1 MHSASFS
8 WRDYSGYGFWWDHL
22 RGTIVLL
29 CHIHS
34 SIVKYSNLCATTY
47 SVKLFTSQNTLSCL
61 FYVGS
66 LNPRDNVRLTNNCNK
81 PGVRAWSKIILLI
94 SVGWQTNFFCICH
107 WINLHSYYVSSSSS
121 KCKKS
126 YCLPD
131 GLDTNIWALI
141 TCTVVIQGKRS
152 VKLFSYYNN
161 ENCSW
166 VYTTYIVHVHVYI
179 ILQ

>member
-1 MHSASFS
+1 MGVQCFLPYVHVWLILIFSLSRMHSASFS

-47 SVKLFTSQNTLSCL
+47 SVELFTSQNTLSCL

-94 SVGWQTNFFCICH
+94 SVGWQTITFFA
-107 WINLHSYYVSSSSS
+107 SAA
-121 KCKKS
+121 
-126 YCLPD
+126 
-131 GLDTNIWALI
+131 GLI
-141 TCTVVIQGKRS
+141 
-152 VKLFSYYNN
+152 
-161 ENCSW
+161 
-166 VYTTYIVHVHVYI
+166 YIVI
-179 ILQ
+179 IYLHQVADAKKVIVCLMDLTEISELSLLVQ